1 MTKSNDITKTI
12 PAALASKIGNLT
24 DIMSACYDSGFED
37 GFRDGKREG
46 QTHALRRRRELAEA
60 WNDHGQPLVT
70 GIKNAIGDGD
80 QTGMHGEPLFESEQ
94 PQPKPAK
101 KVASRK
107 VRITAKHREIVA
119 LLSEGRW
126 LAAPTIAGL
135 TNLQRITVWNY
146 LNEIKHSGLYK
157 LEERKVKQ
165 VDRNK
170 RGYTKLWR
178 VATAA

>member
-1 MTKSNDITKTI
+1 MTKSKDITKTI

-80 QTGMHGEPLFESEQ
+80 QTGMHGEPLFESE
-94 PQPKPAK
+94 PQPKQPNTNWNRMT
-101 KVASRK
+101 ASHFR
-107 VRITAKHREIVA
+107 
-119 LLSEGRW
+119 L
-126 LAAPTIAGL
+126 
-135 TNLQRITVWNY
+135 
-146 LNEIKHSGLYK
+146 
-157 LEERKVKQ
+157 VKEL
-165 VDRNK
+165 K
-170 RGYTKLWR
+170 RGFQSVPTLAGNLGVKKNSVWALMTTLKNNGYVIEKRAVSRQPGRNHKEYRL
-178 VATAA
+178 AKTA